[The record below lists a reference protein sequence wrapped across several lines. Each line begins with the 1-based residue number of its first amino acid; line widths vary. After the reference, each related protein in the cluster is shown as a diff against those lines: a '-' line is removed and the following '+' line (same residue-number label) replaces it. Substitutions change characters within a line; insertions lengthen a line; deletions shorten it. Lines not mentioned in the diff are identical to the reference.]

1 FMRFRVLNFLPV
13 VAVLYGGILLGQ
25 TFCKRTMLNYM
36 YLLRM
41 YWLMYEREFPI
52 PLYVGILAG
61 LALISVGLI
70 FYRSRKDQLS

>member
-1 FMRFRVLNFLPV
+1 
-13 VAVLYGGILLGQ
+13 
-25 TFCKRTMLNYM
+25 
-36 YLLRM
+36 M
-41 YWLMYEREFPI
+41 YWLMYEWEFPI